1 MCFGFFA
8 IKEMGCLHKKVN
20 SDKKLDYA
28 MKHQIH
34 LAKNQNNIYR
44 RGQNYEQSTEVFTHV
59 GQSEV
64 PFTE

>member
-1 MCFGFFA
+1 
-8 IKEMGCLHKKVN
+8 
-20 SDKKLDYA
+20 

-34 LAKNQNNIYR
+34 LAKNQNNIYH